1 MDCGPAAETVERNEE
16 KEREMTTAML
26 PELASVHLCE
36 TEDELVVRVDM
47 PPKVDLSRVTARLV
61 GGVLEITVPRV
72 ARRHDLHIPGF
83 HPEVPGV

>member
-47 PPKVDLSRVTARLV
+47 PPKVNLSRVTARLV
-61 GGVLEITVPRV
+61 GGVLEIAVPRV
-72 ARRHDLHIPGF
+72 ARRHVQHIPGF

>member
-1 MDCGPAAETVERNEE
+1 
-16 KEREMTTAML
+16 MTTAML

-36 TEDELVVRVDM
+36 TEDELVLRVDM

-72 ARRHDLHIPGF
+72 AHPHDLHIPGF

>member
-1 MDCGPAAETVERNEE
+1 M
-16 KEREMTTAML
+16 TAML

-36 TEDELVVRVDM
+36 TEDELVLRVDM

-61 GGVLEITVPRV
+61 DGVLEITVPRV
-72 ARRHDLHIPGF
+72 ARTHADHIPGF

>member
-1 MDCGPAAETVERNEE
+1 M
-16 KEREMTTAML
+16 TAML

-61 GGVLEITVPRV
+61 DGVLEITVPRV
-72 ARRHDLHIPGF
+72 AHRHDDHIPGF

>member
-1 MDCGPAAETVERNEE
+1 M
-16 KEREMTTAML
+16 TAML

-47 PPKVDLSRVTARLV
+47 PPKVDLSRVAARLV
-61 GGVLEITVPRV
+61 DGVLEITVPRV
-72 ARRHDLHIPGF
+72 AHRHDHIPGF

>member
-1 MDCGPAAETVERNEE
+1 MDRGSAAATVERNEKE
-16 KEREMTTAML
+16 EREMTAML
-26 PELASVHLCE
+26 PELASVHLRE

-61 GGVLEITVPRV
+61 GGVLEIAVPRV
-72 ARRHDLHIPGF
+72 ARQRRHDHIPGF

>member
-1 MDCGPAAETVERNEE
+1 
-16 KEREMTTAML
+16 MTAAML

-47 PPKVDLSRVTARLV
+47 PPKVDLSRVAARLV
-61 GGVLEITVPRV
+61 DGVLEITVPRV
-72 ARRHDLHIPGF
+72 ARPRHNHIPGF

>member
-1 MDCGPAAETVERNEE
+1 MDRGPAAETVERNEE
-16 KEREMTTAML
+16 EEREMTAAML

-36 TEDELVVRVDM
+36 TEDELVLRVDM

-72 ARRHDLHIPGF
+72 ARTHEVHIPGF

>member
-1 MDCGPAAETVERNEE
+1 M
-16 KEREMTTAML
+16 TAML

-47 PPKVDLSRVTARLV
+47 PPKVDLSRVAARLV
-61 GGVLEITVPRV
+61 DGVLEITVPRV
-72 ARRHDLHIPGF
+72 ARQRHDRIPGF

>member
-1 MDCGPAAETVERNEE
+1 MARGPAAATVERSEEEE
-16 KEREMTTAML
+16 KKMTAML

-47 PPKVDLSRVTARLV
+47 PPKVDLSRITARLV